1 MTASAGTTPVPA
13 EARGWE
19 SLRDSA
25 AQIRRA
31 LDDQG
36 NGSDFSH
43 PTLDDDGFPTIAHP
57 DDTGSRL
64 QPRRELDP
72 VPLVVDAQD
81 WARLG
86 RALEQRAKVLELVLD
101 DLFGPQRLLAGG
113 HLPTQA
119 ILTHREYLRG
129 CVGIA
134 SPGSHR
140 LVLYAADIARST
152 TGAVTVTADRT
163 QMPSGIGH
171 SVQNREVM
179 ARIQPESLHEAGV
192 LPIEDW
198 LDACRAALGALAP
211 ADIEQPRI
219 VMMTPGA
226 SVRTHTEHA
235 YLARTMGFTLVEPS
249 DLTVRDAKV
258 WLKSVAGLEPVH
270 VILRL
275 VPSPDCD
282 PLELWTDSV
291 LGVAG
296 LVEACRRQNVAVA
309 NPLGSGVGEC
319 AALLPF
325 MPRLTRTLLG
335 EEPLI
340 ESAPTW
346 WCGEPTG
353 LSHVLVNLDTLLIRS
368 RDPVAGRHTRFGRLL
383 SASEREELAAQITA
397 DPSQFVGQEEV
408 DIATRP
414 SFDTDR
420 VVDRPTITRAFMVRD
435 HDGYR
440 CMEGGLTLTHDR
452 AESITFNNHLIS
464 KDTWVTS
471 PTHVPSHDPVVRPSA
486 GLAPIDL
493 RSSIT
498 SRAAESMF
506 WIGRNLERSHAAIR
520 LVRAVSLMNET
531 RYDLKDDSD
540 WTWSWTV
547 DRLVNAVVGV
557 PWPPPEDAESTPEPT
572 TAELLTGALVDRSR
586 VRSLSTSLYFLMQNA
601 ASVRELFSADSWR
614 LLSQIS
620 GHHAQLGADDPEAAA
635 ERAYATVT
643 PLLALSGV
651 ISDSMVRDPGWRFL
665 DIGRRID
672 AASLVAT
679 TLGAALVDD
688 PPSHLASPF
697 LDAILNTWDGLIAYR
712 RRYRSD
718 VDPAL
723 LIDLLV
729 TDQSNPRSVRSQ
741 LSALIV
747 DLEELPGAATRRAEI
762 VDTVRMLAALVDATT
777 PEALAA
783 VDDHGRRPALALA
796 TDSIGATLGAVA
808 TEIDLTYFVQL
819 PPTSLFSELIV
830 DSGDLDPDEFGAL
843 GIVADSEAGAS

>member
-1 MTASAGTTPVPA
+1 M
-13 EARGWE
+13 
-19 SLRDSA
+19 
-25 AQIRRA
+25 
-31 LDDQG
+31 
-36 NGSDFSH
+36 
-43 PTLDDDGFPTIAHP
+43 
-57 DDTGSRL
+57 
-64 QPRRELDP
+64 
-72 VPLVVDAQD
+72 
-81 WARLG
+81 
-86 RALEQRAKVLELVLD
+86 
-101 DLFGPQRLLAGG
+101 
-113 HLPTQA
+113 
-119 ILTHREYLRG
+119 
-129 CVGIA
+129 
-134 SPGSHR
+134 
-140 LVLYAADIARST
+140 RS
-152 TGAVTVTADRT
+152 
-163 QMPSGIGH
+163 
-171 SVQNREVM
+171 
-179 ARIQPESLHEAGV
+179 
-192 LPIEDW
+192 
-198 LDACRAALGALAP
+198 ALGALAP

-557 PWPPPEDAESTPEPT
+557 PWPPPEDADSTPEPT

>member
-1 MTASAGTTPVPA
+1 MR
-13 EARGWE
+13 EWE
-19 SLRDSA
+19 SLRVSA
-25 AQIRRA
+25 GQIRRA

-43 PTLDDDGFPTIAHP
+43 PTLDADGYPTIAHP

-64 QPRRELDP
+64 QPRRDLDP
-72 VPLVVDAQD
+72 VPLIVDAAD

-86 RALEQRAKVLELVLD
+86 TALEQRAKVLELVLD

-113 HLPTQA
+113 HLPTEA

-134 SPGSHR
+134 SPGAHR

-152 TGAVTVTADRT
+152 SGAVTVLADRT

-179 ARIQPESLHEAGV
+179 ARVDAEALHDADV

-198 LDACRAALGALAP
+198 LDTCRAALGALAP
-211 ADIEQPRI
+211 SDIDQPRI

-282 PLELWTDSV
+282 PLELCTGSV

-335 EEPLI
+335 EEPMI

-346 WCGEPTG
+346 WCGDPLG
-353 LSHVLVNLDTLLIRS
+353 RSHVLANLDTLLIRS
-368 RDPVAGRHTRFGRLL
+368 RDPVGGRHTRFGRLM
-383 SASEREELAAQITA
+383 SEAERSTLAEQIA
-397 DPSQFVGQEEV
+397 HDPGQFVGQEEV
-408 DIATRP
+408 DIATQS
-414 SFDTDR
+414 SFATDR
-420 VVDRPTITRAFMVRD
+420 VVERPTITRAFLVRD
-435 HDGYR
+435 RDGYR

-452 AESITFNNHLIS
+452 AEAITFSNHLIS

-471 PTHVPSHDPVVRPSA
+471 PVPVAAPTTAAVPDPPLPA
-486 GLAPIDL
+486 PLAPIDL

-506 WIGRNLERSHAAIR
+506 WIGRNLERAHAAIR
-520 LVRAVSLMNET
+520 LVRAVGIMNEA
-531 RYDLKDDSD
+531 RYDLAGDSD
-540 WTWSWTV
+540 LTWTWTV
-547 DRLVNAVVGV
+547 DRLVNAIVGI
-557 PWPPPEDAESTPEPT
+557 PWPPPADDAPIPDPT
-572 TAELLTGALVDRSR
+572 AAELLASALVDRSR
-586 VRSLSTSLYFLMQNA
+586 LRSLSTSLHYLLQNA

-614 LLSQIS
+614 LLSEIS
-620 GHHAQLGADDPEAAA
+620 GHHARLIASDADTAA
-635 ERAYATVT
+635 ERAYAMVT

-665 DIGRRID
+665 DIGRRVE
-672 AASLVAT
+672 AASLVAK
-679 TLGAALVDD
+679 TLDAALVDD

-697 LDAILNTWDGLIAYR
+697 LEAILNTWDGLIAYR

-718 VDPAL
+718 IDPAL

-729 TDQSNPRSVRSQ
+729 TDDSNPRSVRSQ
-741 LSALIV
+741 LSALVV

-762 VDTVRMLAALVDATT
+762 VETVRALAGIVDAALPMALAEVDA
-777 PEALAA
+777 
-783 VDDHGRRPALALA
+783 HGRRPALALA
-796 TDSIGATLGAVA
+796 TASLDSTLGAVA
-808 TEIDLTYFVQL
+808 TEIDLTYFVQVR
-819 PPTSLFSELIV
+819 PTNLFSDLVV
-830 DSGDLDPDEFGAL
+830 DSGEGDVLVDEMQVDDVPETGA
-843 GIVADSEAGAS
+843 

>member
-1 MTASAGTTPVPA
+1 MTASAGTTPVPTA
-13 EARGWE
+13 ARGWE
-19 SLRDSA
+19 SLRESA

-43 PTLDDDGFPTIAHP
+43 PTLDADGLPTIAHP

-72 VPLVVDAQD
+72 MPLVVDASD

-140 LVLYAADIARST
+140 LVLYAADIARATS
-152 TGAVTVTADRT
+152 GAVTVTADRT

-179 ARIQPESLHEAGV
+179 ARIHPESLHEAGV

-198 LDACRAALGALAP
+198 LDTCRAALGALAP

-249 DLTVRDAKV
+249 DLTVRDAQV

-346 WCGEPTG
+346 WCGEPAG
-353 LSHVLVNLDTLLIRS
+353 LSHVLANLDTLLIRS
-368 RDPVAGRHTRFGRLL
+368 RDPIAGRHTRFGRLL
-383 SASEREELAAQITA
+383 SQSERDELTAQIAA

-408 DIATRP
+408 DIATKP

-420 VVDRPTITRAFMVRD
+420 VVERPTITRAFMVRD
-435 HDGYR
+435 RDGYR

-452 AESITFNNHLIS
+452 AEAITFSNHLIS

-471 PTHVPSHDPVVRPSA
+471 SAPVAPADPVRPSA

-493 RSSIT
+493 RDSIT

-531 RYDLKDDSD
+531 RHDLKGDSD
-540 WTWSWTV
+540 WTWTWTV

-557 PWPPPEDAESTPEPT
+557 PWPPPDDADSTPEPT
-572 TAELLTGALVDRSR
+572 TAELLTGAIVDRSR
-586 VRSLSTSLYFLMQNA
+586 VRSLATSLHFLMRNA

-620 GHHAQLGADDPEAAA
+620 GHHAQLESSDAEAAM

-643 PLLALSGV
+643 PLLALSGLV
-651 ISDSMVRDPGWRFL
+651 SDSMVRDPGWRFL
-665 DIGRRID
+665 DIGRRIE

-741 LSALIV
+741 LAALIV
-747 DLEELPGAATRRAEI
+747 DLDDLPGAAVRRAEI
-762 VDTVRMLAALVDATT
+762 VDTVRTLAALVDAAT
-777 PEALAA
+777 PDALAA

-796 TDSIGATLGAVA
+796 TESIVSTLGAVA

-819 PPTSLFSELIV
+819 PPTSLFSDLIV
-830 DSGDLDPDEFGAL
+830 DSGEFEPE
-843 GIVADSEAGAS
+843 DAGAEGPEVDVP